1 MVAEAASYPLDRRVV
16 ITALGI
22 AQILAWGTSFYFPAV
37 FAEPIVKETG
47 WSLGFVVG
55 GTSIGLLTA
64 GLISRQ
70 VGRII
75 DIHGG
80 RPVLLASSLFYAPGL
95 TLVGLSHALPVYLL
109 AWVLIG
115 LGMGTGLYDAVFM
128 AAKRAGQS
136 PA

>member
-1 MVAEAASYPLDRRVV
+1 
-16 ITALGI
+16 
-22 AQILAWGTSFYFPAV
+22 GTSFYFPAV

-47 WSLGFVVG
+47 WSS
-55 GTSIGLLTA
+55 SIGLLTA

-80 RPVLLASSLFYAPGL
+80 RPVFLASLLFYPPGL
-95 TLVGLSHALPVYLL
+95 TLVGFRTHCPSFCSPGFSFAWEWALASTMRFLPHS
-109 AWVLIG
+109 A
-115 LGMGTGLYDAVFM
+115 ACM